1 MIFPESTL
9 AEIVVAE
16 PAAAR
21 VFEQLGLD
29 YCCGGGH
36 TVREACSSRGLDV
49 ERVIAAVRASG
60 GGGGACEVAGL
71 SPAELCEH
79 VVTTHHDYLR
89 SELPRLSALLEKVDR
104 AHGAEDATLGEV
116 RRVFGELRSELEQH
130 TADEEERLFPALA
143 RGEAVDTAAFVDDHA
158 GAGLALERLSAL
170 TGGYDTSEA
179 RCNTHRASLHALAEL
194 QADLHRHIHEENNI
208 LFKAS

>member
-21 VFEQLGLD
+21 ILERLGLD
-29 YCCGGGH
+29 YCCGGGR
-36 TVREACSSRGLDV
+36 TLREACSPRGLDV
-49 ERVIAAVRASG
+49 ERVLAAVRASDG
-60 GGGGACEVAGL
+60 DAGACEIAGL
-71 SPAELCEH
+71 PPAALCEH
-79 VVTTHHDYLR
+79 IVSVHHGYLR
-89 SELPRLSALLEKVDR
+89 GELPRLGALLEKVER
-104 AHGAEDATLGEV
+104 AHGADDPRLAEV
-116 RRVFGELRSELEQH
+116 RRVFGELRAELERH
-130 TADEEERLFPALA
+130 TVDEEERLFPALA
-143 RGEAVDTAAFVDDHA
+143 RGEAVETADFEADHA

-170 TGGYDTSEA
+170 TDGYDTDGA
-179 RCNTHRASLHALAEL
+179 RCNTHRATLHALAEL

>member
-21 VFEQLGLD
+21 VLEQLGLD

-36 TVREACSSRGLDV
+36 TLREACSSRGLDV
-49 ERVIAAVRASG
+49 ERVLAAVRASE
-60 GGGGACEVAGL
+60 GGGACEIAGL
-71 SPAELCEH
+71 SPAELCDH

-89 SELPRLSALLEKVDR
+89 SELPRLSALLEKVER
-104 AHGAEDATLGEV
+104 AHGADDARLGEV
-116 RRVFGELRSELEQH
+116 RHVFGELRSELEQH

-143 RGEAVDTAAFVDDHA
+143 RGDAVDTSAFVDDHA
-158 GAGLALERLSAL
+158 GAGLALERLAAL
-170 TGGYDTSEA
+170 TDRYDTAQA
-179 RCNTHRASLHALAEL
+179 RCNTHRATLHALAEL